1 MYEPL
6 FFLTRVSRH
15 LQNKGVHADDA
26 LSPDFFL
33 SLLLLHLL
41 QLPTI
46 WSVSET
52 VWLSF
57 QFWAEAFGTPVAGIG
72 GWPRFLFLFMRLFFL
87 ATLRIFCV
95 EVIYKEVQ
103 KLRGPSQTCFH
114 CLNGNFYKFG
124 WFLEATRGKRHIQD
138 HIRKFG
144 SLRRYLGTK
153 TNFNLVR

>member
-1 MYEPL
+1 MHRYCIYIYIYTYTHRIYMSYVKGSL
-6 FFLTRVSRH
+6 VGSDVRTFVFLDKSFTA
-15 LQNKGVHADDA
+15 LANKGVHADDA

-72 GWPRFLFLFMRLFFL
+72 GWPRFLFLFMCLFFL

-103 KLRGPSQTCFH
+103 NC
-114 CLNGNFYKFG
+114 
-124 WFLEATRGKRHIQD
+124 E
-138 HIRKFG
+138 
-144 SLRRYLGTK
+144 
-153 TNFNLVR
+153 VRAKHVSIV